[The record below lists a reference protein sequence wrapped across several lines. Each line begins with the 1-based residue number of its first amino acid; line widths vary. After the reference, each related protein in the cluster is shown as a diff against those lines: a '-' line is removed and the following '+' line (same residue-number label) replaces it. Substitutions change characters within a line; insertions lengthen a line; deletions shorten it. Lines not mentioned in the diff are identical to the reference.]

1 MAKRLSVTCDETQ
14 IISAM
19 GDRAQIS
26 RARHDWESSMMSD

>member
-1 MAKRLSVTCDETQ
+1 MCDGTQ

-26 RARHDWESSMMSD
+26 RARRDWESSMMSD